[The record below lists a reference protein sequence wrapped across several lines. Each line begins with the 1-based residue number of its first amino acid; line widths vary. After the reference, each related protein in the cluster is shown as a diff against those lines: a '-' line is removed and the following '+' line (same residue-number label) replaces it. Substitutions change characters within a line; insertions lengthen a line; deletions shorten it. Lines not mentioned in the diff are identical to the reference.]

1 MLTNIR
7 PSIKARIP
15 ELGEMDQHLGPDGD
29 LGAQVPGV
37 KSLHRVH
44 LPGIFMRAGRKL
56 QENFPGKFQET
67 QVCLLIKGLNIFYC
81 IFECSYIK

>member
-1 MLTNIR
+1 MLTDIR

-56 QENFPGKFQET
+56 QENFPGKFNFLKT
-67 QVCLLIKGLNIFYC
+67 C
-81 IFECSYIK
+81 ILTK